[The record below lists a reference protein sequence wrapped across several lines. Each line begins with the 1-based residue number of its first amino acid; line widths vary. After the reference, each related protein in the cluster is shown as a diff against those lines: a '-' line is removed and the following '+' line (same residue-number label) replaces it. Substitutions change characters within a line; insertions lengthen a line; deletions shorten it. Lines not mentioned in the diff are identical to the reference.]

1 MNRKLLVSKFANFF
15 GYLILPLYILKEH
28 EFINKLMLIFRSA
41 VIKRYIEWGGG
52 AVGKKFHI
60 GRNCII
66 KKHRKGNFIVG
77 DNVAIG
83 DNVMIN
89 IGCDAVLTIGSEVHI
104 GYGGRV
110 SCFERINIGNNT
122 LIASYANILD
132 HNHKFDLKRVPST
145 TLYDCMPIDIAEGVW
160 LGTKV
165 QVNKGV
171 SVESFSVVGAN
182 AVVTKSLKRGVY
194 GGIPARKIK

>member
-1 MNRKLLVSKFANFF
+1 MNILLSCNLSIALSNCKLFCS
-15 GYLILPLYILKEH
+15 
-28 EFINKLMLIFRSA
+28 
-41 VIKRYIEWGGG
+41 IE
-52 AVGKKFHI
+52 ATTTLT
-60 GRNCII
+60 
-66 KKHRKGNFIVG
+66 HR
-77 DNVAIG
+77 D
-83 DNVMIN
+83 
-89 IGCDAVLTIGSEVHI
+89 I